1 MTDYS
6 KMTKAELIYIIKNI
20 DSCLAY
26 ERDMAKVLADAHAA
40 LEAENIALRN
50 SRPNMPSGWW
60 IGVALFAAILI
71 PWVFFAMWVMG

>member
-40 LEAENIALRN
+40 LEAENIKLLN
-50 SRPNMPSGWW
+50 SPPTYRPGWW

-71 PWVFFAMWVMG
+71 PWVFFAMWIVG